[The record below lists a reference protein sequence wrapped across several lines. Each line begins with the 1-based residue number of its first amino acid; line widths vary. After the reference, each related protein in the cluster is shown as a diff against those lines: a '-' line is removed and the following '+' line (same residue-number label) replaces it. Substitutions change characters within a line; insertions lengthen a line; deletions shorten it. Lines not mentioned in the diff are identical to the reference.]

1 MEGVANQVMRHNCA
15 RERSSLVRDDTV
27 GPEDSLVDNVGG

>member
-1 MEGVANQVMRHNCA
+1 MEAIANQVMRHNYQG
-15 RERSSLVRDDTV
+15 ERIASERKHAV